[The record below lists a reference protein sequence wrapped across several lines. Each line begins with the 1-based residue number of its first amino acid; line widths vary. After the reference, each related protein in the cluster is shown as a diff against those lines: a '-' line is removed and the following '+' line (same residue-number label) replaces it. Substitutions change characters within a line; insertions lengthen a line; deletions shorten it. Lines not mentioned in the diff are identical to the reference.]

1 MVRSLL
7 CLNRT
12 GSWPKCSNTAT
23 QFLYSNEDPVSR
35 WGGWMPTNIAK
46 RFWAAIV
53 EAAHLSGRQQVQ
65 TWPAS
70 ASCVIARGVW
80 AHLNAGPEEAS
91 AFPHLGHRLSF
102 TPALPDVGAPSNTP
116 TSPQT
121 MSHRQGKKPTQ
132 PVVSSGSAKPNDQK
146 KVVPH
151 VYRDPKLKPPANG
164 RPPSFQSF
172 PSGTEFSLKN
182 TRPNGEDIIIGAGKV
197 KSDVR
202 AASGSSPPGASG
214 YPHEFKNVENH
225 RWLIRRGNEANVKL
239 REIPIDN
246 GPPYNCNQRRTKPP
260 PPARAL
266 FTVPDKTLV
275 HVVYHPQGSARG
287 ELVPAT
293 AMLGRSSESPA
304 QAKQKSRK

>member
-1 MVRSLL
+1 MLWVVH
-7 CLNRT
+7 T
-12 GSWPKCSNTAT
+12 
-23 QFLYSNEDPVSR
+23 V
-35 WGGWMPTNIAK
+35 
-46 RFWAAIV
+46 
-53 EAAHLSGRQQVQ
+53 SGRQQVQ

-102 TPALPDVGAPSNTP
+102 TPALPDGLCLLSLHWYDSHTRLKVGAPSNTP

-172 PSGTEFSLKN
+172 PSGT
-182 TRPNGEDIIIGAGKV
+182 V
-197 KSDVR
+197 W
-202 AASGSSPPGASG
+202 GS
-214 YPHEFKNVENH
+214 YLV
-225 RWLIRRGNEANVKL
+225 
-239 REIPIDN
+239 
-246 GPPYNCNQRRTKPP
+246 
-260 PPARAL
+260 AL
-266 FTVPDKTLV
+266 QCV
-275 HVVYHPQGSARG
+275 
-287 ELVPAT
+287 
-293 AMLGRSSESPA
+293 
-304 QAKQKSRK
+304 